1 VQYKRETTVK
11 FVKLFGFGQRTS
23 RLLLRQIAGRLSA
36 DRFQKDEILIV
47 EIATR
52 ARPGQQNEPEKPA
65 AVSRGTAT
73 SPSAIDFRTA
83 SPASGG
89 RAPI

>member
-52 ARPGQQNEPEKPA
+52 ARPG
-65 AVSRGTAT
+65 
-73 SPSAIDFRTA
+73 
-83 SPASGG
+83 
-89 RAPI
+89 